1 MTDTLLAGA
10 GSLRQGTKAIAA
22 ASAAQPRAPMT
33 AQVCQRARRKAWDAA
48 VATHETAAKKEHEAV
63 IAAFGDRLHIHLD
76 GEIYEVDYADPVS
89 HYARTLGE
97 ENADCVRAPMPGT
110 VVSCVARAGDA
121 VVRGDA
127 LIVIESMKLETSIKA
142 WRSGTVETV
151 HVEAGCAFERDAL
164 LVTLA
169 PVRKA

>member
-1 MTDTLLAGA
+1 MAEIFKIDDVDHSLWLTARSTDGFRLHWNGSQIDIELLSLQGFRHQLRIGA
-10 GSLRQGTKAIAA
+10 
-22 ASAAQPRAPMT
+22 
-33 AQVCQRARRKAWDAA
+33 
-48 VATHETAAKKEHEAV
+48 ETHEAV